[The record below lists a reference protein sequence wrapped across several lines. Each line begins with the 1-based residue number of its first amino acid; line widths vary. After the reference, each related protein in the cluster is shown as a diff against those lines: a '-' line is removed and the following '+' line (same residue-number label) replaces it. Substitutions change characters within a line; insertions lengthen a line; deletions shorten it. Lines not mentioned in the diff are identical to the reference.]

1 MSKTKHSSTTTARSV
16 PKGVKIWPADESM
29 LHEPVPSPPMPP
41 TLSESYYR
49 LEAQFAEIN
58 CMADVLGSL
67 VSSLDGEGS
76 PTMLI
81 EPCEGHFSY
90 RLYHLVE
97 TAEGLA
103 KNLHSIID
111 RLSRIV

>member
-1 MSKTKHSSTTTARSV
+1 MSKTKHSPTTRSV

-29 LHEPVPSPPMPP
+29 PHEPVPSLLMPP

-58 CMADVLGSL
+58 CMADALGSL

-90 RLYHLVE
+90 RLHHLAE
-97 TAEGLA
+97 TAEELT
-103 KNLHSIID
+103 KNMRSIID
-111 RLSRIV
+111 RFSRIV